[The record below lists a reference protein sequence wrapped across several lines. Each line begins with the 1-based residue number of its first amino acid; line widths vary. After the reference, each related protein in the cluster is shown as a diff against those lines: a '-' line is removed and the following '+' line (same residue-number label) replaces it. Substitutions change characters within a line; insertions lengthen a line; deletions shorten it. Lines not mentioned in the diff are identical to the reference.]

1 MLAVLLQHPLL
12 AMGFPKPYIQ
22 NTISDEASQPA
33 TYKKKK
39 NYCKFKFHVQIWVL
53 ILYYVFNVKKKK
65 RTAHIVP

>member
-39 NYCKFKFHVQIWVL
+39 L
-53 ILYYVFNVKKKK
+53 L
-65 RTAHIVP
+65 